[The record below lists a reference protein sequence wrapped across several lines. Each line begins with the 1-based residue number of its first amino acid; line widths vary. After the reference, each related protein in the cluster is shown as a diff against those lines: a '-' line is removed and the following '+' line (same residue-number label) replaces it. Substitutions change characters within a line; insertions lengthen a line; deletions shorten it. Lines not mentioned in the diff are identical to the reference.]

1 MSAVSQSL
9 SRWQAVL
16 LGLVVLAAIGLTA
29 IGLVRIGGKQG
40 LWANAVEVTARF
52 PDAHDLAPG
61 TPVRIR
67 GVDAGHVV
75 AVEYPDDD
83 GPTAA
88 VTLRMTIDAKFA
100 HRLYADATAQVHAT
114 GLLGSKVISIQP
126 GDPATGPLP
135 DGRLTAKPAPDIAQ
149 AAAKVGAAADEVAQL
164 VRDARTGDGTLAKL
178 LRDDKLYSEI
188 TGLAK
193 DGRGMV
199 NRAGDAVGVVEKKA
213 DDVDQFVKDGR
224 ETLRSVKQ
232 GTDAVQGLPI
242 IRGYVTDAAKLLVRP
257 DCRKQVMSYNVTD
270 LFEPSS
276 AILTEDGQGH
286 LTRLAEMIRG
296 MRADKAELVV
306 AALCDPA
313 AKDQT
318 AASAAELTKKQSEVA
333 LEFLRT
339 HKALRTGWFSSRK
352 ATAFGLGQG
361 PHPVVQDDPLPPSY
375 VQVVLFFPQ

>member
-16 LGLVVLAAIGLTA
+16 LGLVVLAAVGLTA
-29 IGLVRIGGKQG
+29 VGLVRIGGKQG
-40 LWANAVEVTARF
+40 LWADTIEVTARF

-61 TPVRIR
+61 TPVRVR

-88 VTLRMTIDAKFA
+88 VTLRMTIDARFA

-126 GDPATGPLP
+126 GNPAAGPLP
-135 DGRLTAKPAPDIAQ
+135 DGRLTAKPAPDLAQ
-149 AAAKVGAAADEVAQL
+149 AAAKIGAAADEVTQL
-164 VRDARTGDGTLAKL
+164 VHDARTGDGTLAKL

-199 NRAGDAVGVVEKKA
+199 KRAGDAVGVVEKKA

-257 DCRKQVMSYNVTD
+257 DCRKQVWPYDAND
-270 LFEPSS
+270 LFEPGT
-276 AILTEDGQGH
+276 AILTEPGREH
-286 LTRLAEMIRG
+286 LARLAVSLREVKD
-296 MRADKAELVV
+296 AKAELAV

-318 AASAAELTKKQSEVA
+318 AASAGELTRKQAEAVI
-333 LEFLRT
+333 EFLKSQ
-339 HKALRTGWFSSRK
+339 KALRLSWFSSRK
-352 ATAFGLGQG
+352 AAAVGLGQG
-361 PHPVVQDDPLPPSY
+361 PSPVVPDGPLTPSY